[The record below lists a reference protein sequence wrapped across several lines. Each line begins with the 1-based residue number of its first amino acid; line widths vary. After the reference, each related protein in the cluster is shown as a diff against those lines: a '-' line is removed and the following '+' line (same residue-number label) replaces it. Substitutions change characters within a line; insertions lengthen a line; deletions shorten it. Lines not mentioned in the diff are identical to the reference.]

1 MSVTAERTAT
11 PPAPPKKGLKA
22 KLISW
27 AMKKMMASAG
37 GGAPG
42 SGGGPPPW
50 VKAMLAGAEHR
61 KAWLQC
67 SPPRAASKGGRKYSA
82 RP

>member
-1 MSVTAERTAT
+1 MSVTAERAAT
-11 PPAPPKKGLKA
+11 PPAAAKQGLKA

-42 SGGGPPPW
+42 SGGGPWP
-50 VKAMLAGAEHR
+50 
-61 KAWLQC
+61 
-67 SPPRAASKGGRKYSA
+67 SA
-82 RP
+82 RSRIRNPIRTK